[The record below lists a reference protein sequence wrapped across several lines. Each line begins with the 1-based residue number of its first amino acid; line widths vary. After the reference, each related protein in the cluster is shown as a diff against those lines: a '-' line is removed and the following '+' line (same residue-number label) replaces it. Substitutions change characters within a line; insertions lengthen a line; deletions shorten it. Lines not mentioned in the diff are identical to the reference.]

1 MSGVAAFSGLS
12 ARLRVI
18 GAMNM
23 RFGSSYFPIFTGFK
37 SASFSIVIFDLLVKF
52 HINDC
57 RKKVVARHRAKKRVI
72 LAVLVVEFS

>member
-18 GAMNM
+18 GAMNT

-37 SASFSIVIFDLLVKF
+37 SASFAIVTS
-52 HINDC
+52 
-57 RKKVVARHRAKKRVI
+57 
-72 LAVLVVEFS
+72 FSC